1 MGENVKNAEK
11 RMFSVKN
18 KNCNINSLKI
28 WFAYELLLG
37 CRNVQYSKL

>member
-18 KNCNINSLKI
+18 KNCNINFLKI
-28 WFAYELLLG
+28 FMICL
-37 CRNVQYSKL
+37 